1 MPHKIVTRSTRCID
15 KLVVTKD
22 ETKAR
27 AAWLLA
33 TLTIRRRV
41 AFVLTIMDALDARK
55 DLRVRVHGP
64 LGQGDEF
71 VGMLALR
78 EVKSNSVSVEI
89 KKEKNETPQESQKSE
104 VQAQLLIKQ
113 EEDTE
118 PEQEDEEDGV
128 LEREEPGPF
137 CIQSWVQVQLDSA
150 SRLRSEQEDSN
161 QPPKSVFAWK
171 FGKAVLPVKRN
182 GRM

>member
-33 TLTIRRRV
+33 TLTIRKRV

-64 LGQGDEF
+64 LGQGDKF
-71 VGMLALR
+71 VGTLALR

-89 KKEKNETPQESQKSE
+89 KKEKNETPQESQKSG

-113 EEDTE
+113 E
-118 PEQEDEEDGV
+118 DEEDGA
-128 LEREEPGPF
+128 LEREEPGSF

-150 SRLRSEQEDSN
+150 SRLRSEREDSK